1 MHSAGDGEAIVPAGC
16 RLHFDFLARD
26 RALPVI
32 TDRHQECLNFRLGAL
47 GPELDPAIGQI
58 AHPARDSKSPG
69 NVACGG
75 AKTNALDTAG
85 IAHETS

>member
-69 NVACGG
+69 NVARRG
-75 AKTNALDTAG
+75 AKAHALYAAG
-85 IAHETS
+85 VAREAS